1 MAAVPGSEVSPL
13 MRALNAEALSRARR
27 VLSKKFEEA
36 AALDELG
43 ALRAE
48 LQGKLSAAEAKL
60 KGAVQGE

>member
-1 MAAVPGSEVSPL
+1 